1 MIDKENHRR
10 FYMQRTLVL
19 IKPDAIQRGLKQ
31 TMIDTLLSQGV
42 QIARQRDIIVTKEQ
56 ILAHYADVIE
66 RLDQVPFADYV
77 TREFVGQSIT
87 VLEVTSDSLNLI
99 RDIRTFLG
107 ATDPVK
113 AEPGT
118 IRAMYGNDSFAQ
130 AQQEQRITRNLLH
143 ASDSEDAATQELAL
157 WFDEKHVT

>member
-1 MIDKENHRR
+1 MEHKT
-10 FYMQRTLVL
+10 FVM

-31 TMIDTLLSQGV
+31 TMIDALLTQGV
-42 QIARQRDIIVTKEQ
+42 HIARQRDLVVSKEQ

-77 TREFVGQSIT
+77 TREFVGQPVT
-87 VLEVTSDSLNLI
+87 ALEVTSDSPNLI
-99 RDIRTFLG
+99 HDIRTLLG

-113 AEPGT
+113 ADPGT
-118 IRAMYGNDSFAQ
+118 IRATYGNDSFAQ

-143 ASDSEDAATQELAL
+143 ASDSEDAVTQELAL
-157 WFDEKHVT
+157 WFE

>member
-1 MIDKENHRR
+1 
-10 FYMQRTLVL
+10 MQRTLVL

-31 TMIDTLLSQGV
+31 TMIDALLSQGV

-87 VLEVTSDSLNLI
+87 ALEVTSDSLNLI

-113 AEPGT
+113 ADPGT
-118 IRAMYGNDSFAQ
+118 IREMYGNDSFAQ

-143 ASDSEDAATQELAL
+143 ASDSQDAATQELAL
-157 WFDEKHVT
+157 WFE